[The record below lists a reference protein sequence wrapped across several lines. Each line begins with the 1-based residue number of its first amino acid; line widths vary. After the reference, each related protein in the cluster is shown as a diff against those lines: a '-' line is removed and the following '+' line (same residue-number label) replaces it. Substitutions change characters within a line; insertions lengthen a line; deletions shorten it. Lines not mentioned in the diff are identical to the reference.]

1 MLDTYQPAGT
11 MEEFFREISTYV
23 VPLLHEVLGIDG
35 MKRLFNAHGMEIAGP
50 PLTGRWEVTEDG
62 RIVLLA

>member
-1 MLDTYQPAGT
+1 

-23 VPLLHEVLGIDG
+23 APLLHEALGIDG
-35 MKRLFNAHGMEIAGP
+35 MERLFNAHGMEIAGP